1 MRRRHR
7 SVLALLIVALQ
18 LPAFACT
25 GQLSRTEGRGP
36 DVDSGG
42 PVVDI
47 DLGAARDSGGTPI
60 DLGSATPVDLGTTPT
75 ADLGSP
81 PVDMGRPPVDMG
93 RPPVDMGTP
102 PPVDMGRPPVDM
114 GTPPPVDMG
123 TIAACAG
130 GPLALPIAGCM
141 PTPVPDTGD
150 PHADCVARINQ
161 FRYQCQCL
169 PPLARWTDGEACAD
183 MNASYDQMA
192 MRAHAGFSARI
203 CGSGSAQNECPGW
216 LGWGSVSSTIS
227 GCLQQMW
234 DEGPGDF
241 YGPPAHGH
249 YINMSSSSYSRVAC
263 GFYTS
268 GGATTAVQNFQ

>member
-1 MRRRHR
+1 MSRLHR

-18 LPAFACT
+18 LPALACT

-36 DVDSGG
+36 EVDSGG

-47 DLGAARDSGGTPI
+47 DLGAARDSGGTAV
-60 DLGSATPVDLGTTPT
+60 DLGGAAPMDLGTTPT
-75 ADLGSP
+75 ADL
-81 PVDMGRPPVDMG
+81 GRPPVDMG
-93 RPPVDMGTP
+93 RPPVDMGT
-102 PPVDMGRPPVDM
+102 R
-114 GTPPPVDMG
+114 PPVDMG

-192 MRAHAGFSARI
+192 MSAHAGFSARI

-241 YGPPAHGH
+241 YGPPPHGH
-249 YINMSSSSYSRVAC
+249 YINMSSSGYSRVAC
-263 GFYTS
+263 GFYSS